1 MYKTVSRL
9 ILSAILVLTMFFGYR
24 ASKLGFDYNFENFFP
39 TGDPDLEYYLE
50 FRNKFEFDTDY
61 LFVGVENNDGIFKED
76 FLKKI
81 SSLTD
86 NIKQLP
92 WIVSVVSPTNVKN
105 PVVGPLGIIEIP
117 YLHIN
122 QPELYEQDSVRI
134 YNSEFIG
141 TVFAS
146 DAKSVCLYLKTVENP
161 SKAISDSIIS
171 GVEEV
176 TRQFGFDKIH
186 IAGKVKAQQVYL
198 EQMSEELKLFVTT
211 SVILVTLF
219 LYLAFGSLKWI
230 VIPIFVIMLTL
241 IWLFGIMNLSGKPID
256 LMATLIPTIIFVVGM
271 SDMVHL
277 LSKYF
282 EEIRSG
288 SNKISALKTSIKEV
302 GTATFLTSLTTSIGF
317 LTLLTA
323 GIQPVKDFGLYL
335 AIGVFI
341 AYFLTFLILPSI
353 LVNLSDGETIGKFKF
368 NWNKYLGKLYRWV
381 LRNPRKILVGSLVVL
396 LLCFVGI
403 TQIKLNNYLLDDLT
417 EKVQLKKDFDFF
429 EEKYAG
435 ARSFEIVVETKDSAL
450 SVMDHAALNE
460 IYKLEQYLT
469 REYGAGYLISP
480 LTLIKSMNKAFNGGH
495 EQYFT
500 LPSSADYDILKPKIN
515 SLKKRKEYKA
525 FISEDGK
532 VARISGKMPDYGSYI
547 VNQKN
552 EQLEKFIKKNINGKL
567 VDFKLTGGAHLID
580 KNNTQLV
587 SNMIGGLLIAFIVI
601 AIIAGL
607 MFKSVTMT
615 FIALIPN
622 MFPLLMIAGIMGF
635 FGIDMKVSTSII
647 FTIAFGIAVDDTI
660 HFLSKLRGELAK
672 GKSMLYALKR
682 TYLSTGKAIIITTI
696 ILCGGFLTLIAS
708 DFRGTFYIGLLI
720 SLTLLFAVLADLLL
734 LPVLLLIIFK
744 NKGLK

>member
-134 YNSEFIG
+134 YNSEFTG

-161 SKAISDSIIS
+161 SKSISDSIIS

-230 VIPIFVIMLTL
+230 AIPIFVIMLTL

>member
-1 MYKTVSRL
+1 MYKSVSRI
-9 ILSAILVLTMFFGYR
+9 ILSAILVLTMFFAYR
-24 ASKLGFDYNFENFFP
+24 ASNLGFDYNFENFFP
-39 TGDPDLEYYLE
+39 TGDPDLEYYFE

-117 YLHIN
+117 YLHVN
-122 QPELYEQDSVRI
+122 QPDLYYQDSVRI

-186 IAGKVKAQQVYL
+186 ISGKVKAQQVYL

-230 VIPIFVIMLTL
+230 AIPIFVIMLTL
-241 IWLFGIMNLSGKPID
+241 IWLFGIMNLTGKPID

-282 EEIRSG
+282 EEIRLG

-353 LVNLSDGETIGKFKF
+353 LVNLSDGETIGKFRF
-368 NWNKYLGKLYRWV
+368 NWTKYLGKLYRWV

-396 LLCFVGI
+396 MLCFVGI
-403 TQIKLNNYLLDDLT
+403 SQIKLNNYLLDDLT

-429 EEKYAG
+429 EQKYAG
-435 ARSFEIVVETKDSAL
+435 ARSFEIVVETKDSVL

-480 LTLIKSMNKAFNGGH
+480 LTLIKTMNKAFNGGH

-515 SLKKRKEYKA
+515 SLKKRKDYKA

-615 FIALIPN
+615 FVALIPN
-622 MFPLLMIAGIMGF
+622 LFPLLMIAGIMGF

-734 LPVLLLIIFK
+734 LPVLLLSIFK